1 MRKQLDRLTLLK
13 TFVRIVEA
21 GSISAAARELGLS
34 QPSASRQ
41 LADLEAHFNT
51 QLVRRTTHSLSLTG
65 AGADLLA
72 DARRLL
78 DDWELLEEKYV
89 ESEEIRGQ
97 LKIVAPVALGQL
109 HLLAIALKFQQAYP
123 LITLSWHLEDGDIRF
138 AEMGCDC
145 WIKVGPVLDKSLL
158 VEPLGQAERI
168 VVASPQFLEAYAAC
182 KTPQQLKKLPCLAL
196 EPFEGGRIPL
206 TNDSERTTWI
216 SPAVRMKTNN
226 IFALRQAAI
235 AGLGFAVMPRW
246 LIADELAS
254 GELVDFI
261 PEWRAPKLTIYAASF
276 QERHRTHRLRK
287 FIKMLKTEV
296 QKISGLTKVV

>member
-1 MRKQLDRLTLLK
+1 MSKPIDRLALLK

-41 LADLEAHFNT
+41 LAELETRFNT
-51 QLVRRTTHSLSLTG
+51 QLVRRTTHTLSLTG

-78 DDWELLEEKYV
+78 DDWALLEEKYA
-89 ESEEIRGQ
+89 ESGEIKGQ

-109 HLLAIALKFQQAYP
+109 HLLAIAIKFQQAYP
-123 LITLSWHLEDGDIRF
+123 LVSLSWHLEDGDIRF
-138 AEMGCDC
+138 AEVGCDC

-158 VEPLGQAERI
+158 AEPLGRAERI
-168 VVASPQFLEAYAAC
+168 VVASPQLLKMHGAHS
-182 KTPQQLKKLPCLAL
+182 TPQHLEQLPCVAL

-206 TNDSERTTWI
+206 TNRDRKTTWI
-216 SPAVRMKTNN
+216 SPSVRMKTNN

-235 AGLGFAVMPRW
+235 SGLGIAVMPRW
-246 LIADELAS
+246 LIAKELKQGA
-254 GELVDFI
+254 LVDFI
-261 PEWRAPKLTIYAASF
+261 PEWQAPKLTIYAASLQTRYRTQRLNRFIELLKTDF
-276 QERHRTHRLRK
+276 QEILSVK
-287 FIKMLKTEV
+287 
-296 QKISGLTKVV
+296 